1 MAFVGRVEYSGG
13 EERFGGP
20 DSGMWQGFE
29 NPKLFTF
36 DKIFVFLYFRD
47 FNKHKKI
54 KFMIFFF
61 STTPLNPIPS
71 LLL

>member
-36 DKIFVFLYFRD
+36 DKILCFPVF
-47 FNKHKKI
+47 
-54 KFMIFFF
+54 
-61 STTPLNPIPS
+61 
-71 LLL
+71 